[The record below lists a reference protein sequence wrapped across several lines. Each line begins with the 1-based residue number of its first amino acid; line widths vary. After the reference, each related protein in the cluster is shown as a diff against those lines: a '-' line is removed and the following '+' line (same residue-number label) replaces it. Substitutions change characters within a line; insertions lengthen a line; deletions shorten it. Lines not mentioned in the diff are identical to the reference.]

1 MSEEGRGCGG
11 MGREEVE
18 STEGKGLA
26 IHSKGAADEG
36 IVTEPVQ
43 KTKRSHTIP

>member
-1 MSEEGRGCGG
+1 MWRGGGWVSEEGRGFGG

-18 STEGKGLA
+18 SIEGKGLA

-36 IVTEPVQ
+36 VVT
-43 KTKRSHTIP
+43 